1 MTRPGARGDNPAMI
15 STLLGSAA
23 FGWLLALVA
32 HVAGWLLYGWPGVA
46 MAFSATVFWLLLQF
60 SRALRAMREAG
71 GAPVGQVASA
81 VMLNARLRAGMRL
94 VDIIRLTRSL
104 GEKLADTPETYRWTD
119 AGGVAVTVELE
130 GGRCTRWTLVRP
142 VGDPAGEPAVGAA
155 ASAPPGG

>member
-1 MTRPGARGDNPAMI
+1 MI
-15 STLLGSAA
+15 SAILGSAA

-32 HVAGWLLYGWPGVA
+32 HVAGYVMYGWPGVA

-81 VMLNARLRAGMRL
+81 VMLNAKLRTGLRL

-119 AGGVAVTVELE
+119 AGGVAVTVELD
-130 GGRCTRWTLVRP
+130 GGRCARWTLQRP
-142 VGDPAGEPAVGAA
+142 AEPEAD
-155 ASAPPGG
+155 APPPA

>member
-1 MTRPGARGDNPAMI
+1 MI

-104 GEKLADTPETYRWTD
+104 GEKLGDAPETFRWTD
-119 AGGVAVTVELE
+119 AGGVAVTVEMQ
-130 GGRCTRWTLVRP
+130 GGRCARWSLQRP
-142 VGDPAGEPAVGAA
+142 AEQADAAGADHDG
-155 ASAPPGG
+155 ASANG

>member
-104 GEKLADTPETYRWTD
+104 GEKLGDAPETFRWTD
-119 AGGVAVTVELE
+119 AGGVAVTVEMA
-130 GGRCTRWTLVRP
+130 GGRCARWSLQRP
-142 VGDPAGEPAVGAA
+142 PDEAGADPA
-155 ASAPPGG
+155 PGR